1 VRLPFVPIAAI
12 AFHKNE
18 VPGNHCRGPLSG
30 TSTYGDRIMER
41 GYRAKDISRLFGF
54 SEGQIKSWHRS
65 GLVPHVHMENGEPVF
80 GFRELF
86 CFKVMRDLMDK
97 GITPRR
103 MRNYLGQLKRFL
115 PESERPL
122 TELKFTIEGGKLLV
136 CKEGQT
142 FDPRGQLHMDFSIKK
157 PKAVVSIDRRRRNFL
172 KASQYEGDASPE
184 RAIAEYRHL
193 LDREPENADFMVNL
207 GNAYYGMGDTERA
220 RHWYLKALMVDPDHV
235 EGNYNLAN
243 LMDEQGEVE
252 TAIVFYLKSIKRER
266 TFADAHFNVAIC
278 FHKLGR
284 LEEAKRYLTS
294 YLRFDS
300 TSEWAKIALE
310 LLSLY

>member
-1 VRLPFVPIAAI
+1 LFKGSKICIIFLSSSADSYDEREFSMRLNGV
-12 AFHKNE
+12 
-18 VPGNHCRGPLSG
+18 G
-30 TSTYGDRIMER
+30 IMEK
-41 GYRAKDISRLFGF
+41 GYRAKDISRLFGC

-65 GLVPHVHMENGEPVF
+65 GLVPHVNMENEEPIF
-80 GFRELF
+80 GFRELV

-103 MRNYLGQLKRFL
+103 MRKYLAQLKRIL

-136 CKEGQT
+136 CKGGQT
-142 FDPRGQLHMDFSIKK
+142 FDPRGQLYMDFSVKK
-157 PKAVVSIDRRRRNFL
+157 PRAVVSLDRGKGDFL
-172 KASQYEGDASPE
+172 KASEYGGHTDPEG
-184 RAIAEYRHL
+184 AIAEYGRL
-193 LDREPENADFMVNL
+193 LDRESENADTMVNL
-207 GNAYYGMGDTERA
+207 GNIYYGMGDAERA
-220 RHWYLKALMVDPDHV
+220 RHWYLEALMVDPDHV
-235 EGNYNLAN
+235 EGNYNFAN

-252 TAIVFYLKSIKRER
+252 TAIVFYLNSIKSEE

-284 LEEAKRYLTS
+284 LQEAKRYLTS
-294 YLRFDS
+294 YLRFDP

-310 LLSLY
+310 LLNAY

>member
-1 VRLPFVPIAAI
+1 
-12 AFHKNE
+12 
-18 VPGNHCRGPLSG
+18 
-30 TSTYGDRIMER
+30 MEK

-65 GLVPHVHMENGEPVF
+65 GLVPHLYMENEEPVF
-80 GFRELF
+80 GFRELV
-86 CFKVMRDLMDK
+86 CFKVVKDLMDK

-103 MRNYLGQLKRFL
+103 MKNYLQQLKKVL

-142 FDPRGQLHMDFSIKK
+142 FDPRGQLQMDFSMRK
-157 PKAVVSIDRRRRNFL
+157 PRAVVSINRWRHGILTASESDVKDDPE
-172 KASQYEGDASPE
+172 KAIS
-184 RAIAEYRHL
+184 EYRQL
-193 LDREPENADFMVNL
+193 LELNPRDADAMVNL
-207 GNAYYGMGDTERA
+207 GNIYYGIGSTEKA
-220 RHWYLKALMVDPDHV
+220 RHWYLEALMAYPDHV

-243 LMDEQGEVE
+243 LLDEYGDVE
-252 TAIVFYLKSIKRER
+252 TAVVFYLRSIGNEA

-278 FHKLGR
+278 FHKLGK
-284 LEEAKRYLTS
+284 LDEAKRYFKS
-294 YLRFDS
+294 YLKFDS

-310 LLSLY
+310 LLKSY